1 MVRKAVIL
9 AGGLGTRLMEETES
23 RPKPMVEIGG
33 KPILWH
39 IMRSY
44 HAHGINEFIVCLGY
58 KGYVIKEWF
67 QNYRLHTADVTFDL
81 GANTMITHRASA
93 EPWQVTLVET
103 GLETMTGGRLRRVR
117 DYVGDEPFC
126 FTYGDAVS
134 TVDVRATVAF
144 HATHGRAA
152 TITAVSPP
160 ARFGLLDI
168 RDGVVHGFQ
177 EKPVGAHQWINGGFF
192 VLEPTVFDLIAGDA
206 TIWEREPLEQLAR
219 TGNLHAY
226 QHEGFWQPMDTL
238 REKRLLEELWD
249 TGKAPW
255 KVP

>member
-1 MVRKAVIL
+1 VVRKAVIL

-39 IMRSY
+39 IMRGY

-67 QNYRLHTADVTFDL
+67 QNYHLHTADVTFNLND
-81 GANTMITHRASA
+81 NTATMHRANA
-93 EPWQVTLVET
+93 EPWRVTLVET
-103 GLETMTGGRLRRVR
+103 GLQTMTGGRLKRVR
-117 DYVGDEPFC
+117 DYVGNEPFC

-134 TVDVRATVAF
+134 TVDITASITF
-144 HATHGRAA
+144 HEQHGRAA
-152 TITAVSPP
+152 TVTAVSPQ

-168 RDGVVHGFQ
+168 QDGAVRGFR
-177 EKPVGAHQWINGGFF
+177 EKPTGAHQWINGGYF
-192 VLEPTVFDLIAGDA
+192 VLKPSIFDLIEDD
-206 TIWEREPLEQLAR
+206 TTTWEREPMEKLAKA
-219 TGNLHAY
+219 GELMAYLHD
-226 QHEGFWQPMDTL
+226 GFWQPMDTL
-238 REKRLLEELWD
+238 REKRLLEELWG

-255 KVP
+255 KTA

>member
-1 MVRKAVIL
+1 
-9 AGGLGTRLMEETES
+9 MEETGS

-44 HAHGINEFIVCLGY
+44 HAHGINQFIICLGY

-67 QNYRLHTADVTFDL
+67 QNYHLHTADVTFDL
-81 GANTMITHRASA
+81 SSNTATMHRATA
-93 EPWQVTLVET
+93 ESWQVTLVET
-103 GLETMTGGRLRRVR
+103 GVETMTGGRLKRVR

-134 TVDVRATVAF
+134 TVDIRAVIAL
-144 HATHGRAA
+144 HQQHGRAA
-152 TITAVSPP
+152 TVTAVSPP

-168 RDGVVHGFQ
+168 QDGIVRGFH
-177 EKPVGAHQWINGGFF
+177 EKPPGNHQWINGGFF
-192 VLEPTVFDLIAGDA
+192 VLQPSVFDLIDGDA
-206 TIWEREPLEQLAR
+206 TIWEHEPLEHLAR
-219 TGNLHAY
+219 SGELMAY
-226 QHEGFWQPMDTL
+226 KHDGFWQPMDTL
-238 REKRLLEELWD
+238 REKRLLDELWE

-255 KVP
+255 KVL